1 MSAQAPQ
8 SPSAFGRAVIDL
20 VSGSLGGVANVYV
33 GQPLDTI
40 KVKLQ
45 TFPHLYRGATQCGIN
60 TFKTDGLRGLYAGTV
75 PSLVAN
81 VAENAVLFLAYGA
94 AQNLVSHGVGKQ
106 RKELNTLENAC
117 AGSLASIASATVLTP
132 IEMIKCRMQATQEMA
147 ALRGGDA
154 ASAPR
159 QGPLRLARS
168 IIANEGPLAPF
179 KGLSAAIVREMVG
192 YFFFF
197 GAYEM
202 VREWFTVP
210 GGSKDDIGALRTI
223 VAGGLGGVALWVPS
237 YPIDLVKS
245 RIQVLHTGRGS
256 APNFVSVAA
265 DIVRKEGPA
274 ALYSGIKP
282 TLLRTFPA
290 TGALFFTVE
299 KSKKFLESLAT

>member
-1 MSAQAPQ
+1 MTAAELESSAARQA
-8 SPSAFGRAVIDL
+8 VTDL
-20 VSGSLGGVANVYV
+20 VAGSLGGVSNVYV

-45 TFPHLYRGATQCGIN
+45 TFPHLYKGATQCGIN
-60 TFKTDGLRGLYAGTV
+60 TFKAEGIRGLYAGTV

-94 AQNLVSHGVGKQ
+94 AQNLVSSGVGKQ
-106 RKELNTLENAC
+106 QKELNTLENAC

-132 IEMIKCRMQATQEMA
+132 IEMIKCRMQANQEMA
-147 ALRGGDA
+147 ALKGA
-154 ASAPR
+154 SSSAPR
-159 QGPLRLARS
+159 LGPLSLTRS
-168 IIANEGPLAPF
+168 IIVQEGPLAPF

-197 GAYEM
+197 GVYEM
-202 VREWFTVP
+202 IRESFVVP
-210 GGSKDDIGALRTI
+210 GGTKDDIGALRTI
-223 VAGGLGGVALWVPS
+223 LAGGLGGVALWIPS

-256 APNFVSVAA
+256 APNFVSVAL
-265 DIVRKEGPA
+265 DIVKKEGPL

-290 TGALFFTVE
+290 TGALFLTVE
-299 KSKKFLESLAT
+299 KTKKLLESLAT

>member
-1 MSAQAPQ
+1 MTEGANPSGNSSAIR
-8 SPSAFGRAVIDL
+8 RAVIDL
-20 VSGSLGGVANVYV
+20 VSGSVGGVANVYV

-45 TFPHLYRGATQCGIN
+45 TFPHLYKGATQCGLN
-60 TFKTDGLRGLYAGTV
+60 TFRTEGIRGLYAGTV

-94 AQNLVSHGVGKQ
+94 AQNLVSRGVGKQ
-106 RKELNTLENAC
+106 QKELNTLENAC

-132 IEMIKCRMQATQEMA
+132 IEMIKCRMQAMQET
-147 ALRGGDA
+147 
-154 ASAPR
+154 ASLKGATSPQR
-159 QGPLRLARS
+159 VGPLRLTRS
-168 IIANEGPLAPF
+168 IILNEGPLAPF

-197 GAYEM
+197 GVYEM
-202 VREWFTVP
+202 VRDHFVKP
-210 GGSKDDIGALRTI
+210 GETKDDIGALRTI
-223 VAGGLGGVALWVPS
+223 LAGGLGGVALWIPS

-256 APNFVSVAA
+256 APNFVSVAL
-265 DIVRKEGPA
+265 DIVKKEGPQ

-290 TGALFFTVE
+290 TGALFLTVE
-299 KSKKFLESLAT
+299 KSKKWMESLAS